1 MNPSQLK
8 TTKTVRT
15 ILAIAFV
22 IIVFYLIY
30 RAIRWFETKGLA
42 IYADTYPTDKSH
54 QLLTRD
60 PVTNKHGGCQ

>member
-22 IIVFYLIY
+22 IIVFYLCY
-30 RAIRWFETKGLA
+30 RMIRWFETKGLA
-42 IYADTYPTDKSH
+42 IYADTYPTDKSN

-60 PVTNKHGGCQ
+60 PITNKNQSCQ